1 MGRHPSRRHASAED
15 APIGRRIRA
24 RRREL
29 GLTQADL
36 AAPEYTKSF
45 ISQIESGV
53 ADPSLDSLR
62 FLSRRLQSSLSLI
75 AGDSAD
81 QRVAAVEGLLQ
92 WGREAAWA
100 REVPL
105 VRRVLDT
112 AVEMAAAVE
121 LGGLRTDAL
130 LLLAEFEAARGEADR
145 AERILTQIGE
155 RSESTGPRTAVCV
168 SLIAGTLALRRRDH
182 AAAGSWFRDGLGR
195 LGTGVRH
202 PDLTA
207 RALLG
212 LAAVLRATG
221 DLGHA
226 RRRAEAAARLAARA
240 QHPVLSGKADVLLG
254 RIALAQGLPEEAAR
268 LLRSAWAVLD
278 AAKDLRAQADARIH
292 LARAAL
298 AAGGL
303 DEALQSSRAALAL
316 ATTLADEGTAARA
329 SGAEGRALLRVGDP
343 QAAAQLQ
350 RAAADLE
357 RTGEVEDL
365 AEAATDLADH
375 HRSRGEHGPAERYD
389 AIAQQAARG
398 PGGTRQASSTRLTS
412 TLPT

>member
-1 MGRHPSRRHASAED
+1 MGRHPSRRHASADD
-15 APIGRRIRA
+15 APLGRRIRT

-62 FLSRRLQSSLSLI
+62 FLTRRLQSSLSLI

-81 QRVAAVEGLLQ
+81 QRVAAVEGLLL

-105 VRRVLDT
+105 VRRVLET
-112 AVEMAAAVE
+112 AVEMASAVGLE
-121 LGGLRTDAL
+121 GLRTDAH
-130 LLLAEFEAARGEADR
+130 LLLAEFEAARGDADR
-145 AERILTQIGE
+145 VERILALVGE
-155 RSESTGPRTAVCV
+155 PAESAGPRPGVRT
-168 SLIAGTLALRRRDH
+168 SLVAGALALRRRDH
-182 AAAGSWFRDGLGR
+182 AAAGSRFRDALGR

-212 LAAVLRATG
+212 LAVGLHATG
-221 DLGHA
+221 ELSHA
-226 RRRAEAAARLAARA
+226 RRRAEAAARLAVRA
-240 QHPVLSGKADVLLG
+240 QQPVLRGQAEVLLG
-254 RIALAQGLPEEAAR
+254 QVALAQGSAEEATR
-268 LLRSAWAVLD
+268 LLRSACAVLD
-278 AAKDLRAQADARIH
+278 AANDLRAQADAWIH

-298 AAGGL
+298 AAG
-303 DEALQSSRAALAL
+303 DPHEALQAGHAALARA
-316 ATTLADEGTAARA
+316 ATLGDEAAAARA
-329 SGAEGRALLRVGDP
+329 SGAAGRALLRLGDAA
-343 QAAAQLQ
+343 AAAQLQ
-350 RAAADLE
+350 RVVADLE
-357 RTGEVEDL
+357 RSGEVEDL
-365 AEAATDLADH
+365 AEAAADLADH
-375 HRSRGEHGPAERYD
+375 HRSRGEHSLAERYTSV
-389 AIAQQAARG
+389 AQQAARG
-398 PGGTRQASSTRLTS
+398 LGGNRQASSTRLPS

>member
-1 MGRHPSRRHASAED
+1 MGRHPSRRHASADD
-15 APIGRRIRA
+15 APLGRRIRA

-75 AGDSAD
+75 AGDPAD
-81 QRVAAVEGLLQ
+81 QRVAAVEGLLL

-105 VRRVLDT
+105 VRRVLET
-112 AVEMAAAVE
+112 AVEMASAVGLE
-121 LGGLRTDAL
+121 GLRTDAH

-145 AERILTQIGE
+145 AERILALVGE
-155 RSESTGPRTAVCV
+155 PSENAGPRTGVRT
-168 SLIAGTLALRRRDH
+168 SLVAGALALRRRDH
-182 AAAGSWFRDGLGR
+182 AAAGSRFRDALGR

-212 LAAVLRATG
+212 LAAGLHATG
-221 DLGHA
+221 ELSHA

-240 QHPVLSGKADVLLG
+240 QQPVLRGQAEVLLG
-254 RIALAQGLPEEAAR
+254 QVALAQGSPEEATR
-268 LLRSAWAVLD
+268 LLRSACAVLD
-278 AAKDLRAQADARIH
+278 TANDLRAQADAWIH

-298 AAGGL
+298 AAG
-303 DEALQSSRAALAL
+303 DPHEALQAARAALAR
-316 ATTLADEGTAARA
+316 ATALADEAAVARA
-329 SGAEGRALLRVGDP
+329 SGVEGRALLRLGDP
-343 QAAAQLQ
+343 QAAAHLQ
-350 RAAADLE
+350 AAAAELE
-357 RTGEVEDL
+357 RSGQVEDL
-365 AEAATDLADH
+365 AEAAADLAH
-375 HRSRGEHGPAERYD
+375 
-389 AIAQQAARG
+389 
-398 PGGTRQASSTRLTS
+398 
-412 TLPT
+412 